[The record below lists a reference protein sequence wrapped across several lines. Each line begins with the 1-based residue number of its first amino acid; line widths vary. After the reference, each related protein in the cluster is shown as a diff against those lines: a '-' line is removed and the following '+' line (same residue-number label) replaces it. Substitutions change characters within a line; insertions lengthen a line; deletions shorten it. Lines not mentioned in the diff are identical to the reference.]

1 MRKEG
6 VIETQSPIDGSTRY
20 QVIAK
25 IKGQYALLGWYPT
38 HKQAMKAYKRAT
50 S

>member
-1 MRKEG
+1 MKEVG
-6 VIETQSPIDGSTRY
+6 VTEILGPNGDTRY
-20 QVIAK
+20 QVVAK

-50 S
+50 ES

>member
-1 MRKEG
+1 MREEG
-6 VIETQSPIDGSTRY
+6 VVEVLGPNGDTRY
-20 QVIAK
+20 QVVAK